1 MKKVQK
7 TKKGKCLIAIRL
19 RGTAGL
25 KSEFEKTLVS
35 LRLTKKFRAAILYDR
50 PEITGMLAKVKDLIT
65 WGEARKETLRLLL
78 KERAQTIGGKKLANS
93 FVKQK
98 FGLATIERLASA
110 IDKGELPLKKLWKE
124 GLNPNFRLHPPKGGF
139 KGKTK
144 LAFKQGGELG
154 YRGEAIYDL
163 IARMV

>member
-1 MKKVQK
+1 MKKASEM
-7 TKKGKCLIAIRL
+7 KKGKCLVAIRI
-19 RGTAGL
+19 RGTPGV
-25 KSEFEKTLVS
+25 KSEFENTLAS
-35 LRLTKKFRAAILYDR
+35 LRLTRKFRAAILYDR
-50 PEITGMLAKVKDLIT
+50 LEITGMLARIKDLVT

-78 KERAQTIGGKKLANS
+78 KERAQTIGGKKLTNS

-98 FGLATIERLASA
+98 FGLATMDRLASA
-110 IDKGELPLKKLWKE
+110 IDKGEIPLGRLWKE
-124 GLNPNFRLHPPKGGF
+124 GLNPNFGLHPPKGGF

-154 YRGEAIYDL
+154 YRGEAIYNL

>member
-1 MKKVQK
+1 MKKAPK
-7 TKKGKCLIAIRL
+7 TKKGKCLVAIRL
-19 RGTAGL
+19 RGTPSV
-25 KSEFEKTLVS
+25 KYEFENTLAS
-35 LRLTKKFRAAILYDR
+35 LRLTRKFRAAILYNR
-50 PEITGMLAKVKDLIT
+50 LEINGMLAKIKDLVT
-65 WGEARKETLRLLL
+65 WGEASKETLSLLL
-78 KERAQTIGGKKLANS
+78 KERTRTIGGKKLTNS

-98 FGLATIERLASA
+98 FGLTTIDRLASV
-110 IDKGELPLKKLWKE
+110 IDKGELPLERLWKE

-154 YRGEAIYDL
+154 YRGEAIHDL

>member
-1 MKKVQK
+1 MKKVPK
-7 TKKGKCLIAIRL
+7 VKKGKCLVAIRL
-19 RGTAGL
+19 RGTAGV
-25 KSEFEKTLVS
+25 KSEFEKTLAS

-50 PEITGMLAKVKDLIT
+50 PEIIGMLSKVKDLVT
-65 WGEARKETLRLLL
+65 WGEARKEALSLLL
-78 KERAQTIGGKKLANS
+78 KGRAQTIEGKKLTNS

-98 FGLATIERLASA
+98 FGLTTIDRLASA
-110 IDKGELPLKKLWKE
+110 IDKGELSLEKLWKE
-124 GLNPNFRLHPPKGGF
+124 GINPNFKLHPPKRGF

>member
-1 MKKVQK
+1 MKKVPK
-7 TKKGKCLIAIRL
+7 AKKGKCLVAIRL
-19 RGTAGL
+19 RGTAGV
-25 KSEFEKTLVS
+25 KSEFEKTLAS

-50 PEITGMLAKVKDLIT
+50 PEITGMLAKIKDIVT
-65 WGEARKETLRLLL
+65 WGEARKKTLSLLL
-78 KERAQTIGGKKLANS
+78 KERAQTIGGKELTNS

-98 FGLATIERLASA
+98 FGLTTIDRLASA
-110 IDKGELPLKKLWKE
+110 IDKGELPLERLWKE
-124 GLNPNFRLHPPKGGF
+124 GLNPHFKLHPPKGGF

-163 IARMV
+163 LARMV

>member
-1 MKKVQK
+1 MKKVPK
-7 TKKGKCLIAIRL
+7 VKKGKCLVAMRL
-19 RGTAGL
+19 RGTAGV

-35 LRLTKKFRAAILYDR
+35 LRLRKKFRAAILYDR
-50 PEITGMLAKVKDLIT
+50 PEITGMLAKIKDLVT
-65 WGEARKETLRLLL
+65 WGEARKETLSLLL
-78 KERAQTIGGKKLANS
+78 KERAKTIGGKKLTNS

-98 FGLATIERLASA
+98 FGLTTIDRLAST
-110 IDKGELPLKKLWKE
+110 IDKGELPLERLWKE
-124 GLNPNFRLHPPKGGF
+124 GINPNFKLHPPKGGF

>member
-1 MKKVQK
+1 MKKASK
-7 TKKGKCLIAIRL
+7 TKKGKCLVAIRI
-19 RGTAGL
+19 RGIPGV
-25 KSEFEKTLVS
+25 KSELERTLAS
-35 LRLTKKFRAAILYDR
+35 LRLTKNFRAAILYDR
-50 PEITGMLAKVKDLIT
+50 PEITGMLAKIKDLVT
-65 WGEARKETLRLLL
+65 WGEARKKTLSLLL
-78 KERAQTIGGKKLANS
+78 KERAKTIGGKKLTNS

-98 FGLATIERLASA
+98 FGLTTIDRLASA
-110 IDKGELPLKKLWKE
+110 VDKGELHLERLWKE
-124 GLNPNFRLHPPKGGF
+124 GVNPNFRLHPPKGGF

>member
-1 MKKVQK
+1 MKKAAKV
-7 TKKGKCLIAIRL
+7 KKGKCLVAIRI
-19 RGTAGL
+19 RGTAGVR
-25 KSEFEKTLVS
+25 SEFENTLVS
-35 LRLTKKFRAAILYDR
+35 LRLKKKFRAAILYDR
-50 PEITGMLAKVKDLIT
+50 VETTGMLAKIKDLVT

-78 KERAQTIGGKKLANS
+78 KERAQTIGGEKLKNS

-98 FGLATIERLASA
+98 FGLATIDRLASA
-110 IDKGELPLKKLWKE
+110 IDKGEIPLEKLWKK
-124 GLNPNFRLHPPKGGF
+124 GINPNFKLHPPKGGF

-154 YRGEAIYDL
+154 YRGEAIHDL